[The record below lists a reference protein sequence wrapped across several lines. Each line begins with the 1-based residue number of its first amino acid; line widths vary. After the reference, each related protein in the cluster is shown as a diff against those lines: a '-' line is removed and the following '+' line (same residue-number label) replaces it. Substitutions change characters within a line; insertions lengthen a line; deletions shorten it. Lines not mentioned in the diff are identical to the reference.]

1 MMEEKNGGKMEFS
14 GKPIL
19 PVNESIEKIR

>member
-14 GKPIL
+14 GNQYYQLMRVLK
-19 PVNESIEKIR
+19 K